1 MSGTPKMNDTEIIQG
16 EDLLRLFRDLKKNKT
31 VMRIN
36 ILGRDYERLTMVI
49 GVLSKAP
56 PRYFRIDYPKGF
68 ERAVRDTP
76 AWRMRFEFKGKDKII
91 YHFRTYGGYISGR
104 DIFIPFPQHIDRV
117 QRRRCFRLDAPLG
130 AKVVVSRYGEQYEMT
145 LVNLS
150 EGGAL
155 VGQGKG
161 SSRQPVFQEGESLR
175 HLVILFQAEEGLF
188 RIPIEKALVIR
199 LDKNPLDFRHQYA
212 LQFTNLGNGQ
222 KNDLR
227 ELIYLFQRDFLQK
240 RQKVEG

>member
-1 MSGTPKMNDTEIIQG
+1 MSGTEIIQG
-16 EDLLRLFRDLKKNKT
+16 EDLLRLFRDLQENKT

-36 ILGRDYERLTMVI
+36 ILGRNYERLTMVI
-49 GVLSKAP
+49 GVLNRTP
-56 PRYFRIDYPKGF
+56 LRYFRIDYPKGF

-91 YHFRTYGGYISGR
+91 YHFRTYGGHISGK
-104 DIFIPFPQHIDRV
+104 DIFIPFPQHIERN
-117 QRRRCFRLDAPLG
+117 QRRRCFRLDVPLG
-130 AKVVVSRYGEQYEMT
+130 AKVVVSRYAERYEMT

-155 VGQGKG
+155 VGLEKS
-161 SSRQPVFQEGESLR
+161 SSRQPVFQQGESLR
-175 HLVILFQAEEGLF
+175 HLIILFEAEECLF
-188 RIPIEKALVIR
+188 RIPIEKALVKR
-199 LDKNPLDFRHQYA
+199 LDKNPITLRYQYA
-212 LQFTNLGNGQ
+212 LQFINLGYGE